1 MCKVN
6 PFKVRIVYPNKNKE
20 YQVVDGDELGNIY
33 GHNRSDQV
41 RAYRILI
48 KKNDQ
53 LIIINL

>member
-20 YQVVDGDELGNIY
+20 YWVVDGDELGNIY

-48 KKNDQ
+48 KKND
-53 LIIINL
+53 

>member
-20 YQVVDGDELGNIY
+20 YWVVDGDELGSIY

-41 RAYRILI
+41 RAYRIFI
-48 KKNDQ
+48 KKK
-53 LIIINL
+53 